1 KNQIPV
7 VQRVASFTP
16 FSFKE
21 DLKWRPLKRVSKK
34 SSKAMSLSLL
44 EKTGLDFGM
53 RIRLMVLLTITV
65 VI

>member
-1 KNQIPV
+1 MALPK
-7 VQRVASFTP
+7 ASIKKI
-16 FSFKE
+16 FKGH
-21 DLKWRPLKRVSKK
+21 V
-34 SSKAMSLSLL
+34 SLL